1 MTTIAFK
8 DGVLAGEELCTR
20 EGVRVGWRKKVR
32 RIKGGRVAMT
42 GYLPEA
48 LAIVG
53 WLDSGREGPFPQGA
67 SEAGAV
73 IWVPDEGPPKL
84 IEAGYESDLPY
95 APPGANFHAWG
106 TGAPF
111 ALGAMAN
118 GASAIEAVRI
128 AKRFDTKSDG
138 RVTGLGPP
146 E

>member
-8 DGVLAGEELCTR
+8 DGVLAGEEACNR
-20 EGVRVGWRKKVR
+20 EGVRVGYRRKVR
-32 RIKGGRVAMT
+32 RIAGGRVAMT

-53 WLDSGREGPFPQGA
+53 WLASGREGPFPQGA

-84 IEAGYESDLPY
+84 IEAGYESDLPA
-95 APPGANFHAWG
+95 APFHAWG

-111 ALGAMAN
+111 ALGAMAA
-118 GASAIEAVRI
+118 GATAAEAVRI
-128 AKRFDTKSDG
+128 GKRFDTRSDG
-138 RVTGLGPP
+138 RVTALGLPA
-146 E
+146 